1 MIDCIS
7 SEPRKQQDPQHQQQ
21 TIDYLVGVIADL
33 TDALEDY
40 GIVIDEYR
48 TGEEDLADEVG
59 RLRRVNQEL
68 LDAFMSIQAGM
79 TERMIRLV
87 ERTL

>member
-7 SEPRKQQDPQHQQQ
+7 SGPRKQQQHPQQ
-21 TIDYLVGVIADL
+21 TIDYLVGVIVEL
-33 TDALEDY
+33 TDALADY
-40 GIVIDEYR
+40 GQVIDEYQ
-48 TGEEDLADEVG
+48 TDQEDLADEVG

-87 ERTL
+87 ERTI

>member
-7 SEPRKQQDPQHQQQ
+7 SGPRKQPQHPQQ

-33 TDALEDY
+33 TDALEEY
-40 GIVIDEYR
+40 GLVIDEYR
-48 TGEEDLADEVG
+48 TDQEDMANEVG

-68 LDAFMSIQAGM
+68 LDAFMSIQSGL
-79 TERMIRLV
+79 TERMVRLV
-87 ERTL
+87 ERTI

>member
-7 SEPRKQQDPQHQQQ
+7 SGPRKQQHPQHHQQ

-33 TDALEDY
+33 TDALEEY
-40 GIVIDEYR
+40 GLVIDEYR
-48 TGEEDLADEVG
+48 TDQEDMANEVG

-68 LDAFMSIQAGM
+68 LDAFMSIQSGL
-79 TERMIRLV
+79 TERMVRLV
-87 ERTL
+87 ERTI